1 MGQEGE
7 RVSGP
12 VQFPASPSAF
22 LNISRRSQPSNAQLQ
37 HAKTALGPPE
47 EADGVETRGKAD
59 VGCWRLCLTVCFCQY
74 FLLFFF
80 GPQGVELLD

>member
-1 MGQEGE
+1 M
-7 RVSGP
+7 
-12 VQFPASPSAF
+12 FPSSLLLSNGITFF
-22 LNISRRSQPSNAQLQ
+22 LGLQ
-37 HAKTALGPPE
+37 QLGPPE

-80 GPQGVELLD
+80 GPRGVELLD